1 MRTRPPSILL
11 STLVLML
18 CLAAPA
24 SGEEKPSLEEIL
36 EGGRLEDLKGCWECV
51 TGLVNAD
58 TKAPL
63 AMEFCFDADGE
74 GERTVKEKFG
84 DTCRGRRPGRSERGR
99 RPCRR
104 GRPCAVFPFGL
115 PLHAPAHRV
124 PERRGRPRVRRNRGE
139 DEGQAC
145 EVDCRLRATTG
156 PLRCQRRQGGRTF
169 LHRKKSYFS
178 LTRQASR
185 LKIEYTAV
193 VASFAKTA
201 KC

>member
-36 EGGRLEDLKGCWECV
+36 ESGRLEDLEGCWECV

-84 DTCRGRRPGRSERGR
+84 DTWRGSAQAVLNEDGVLAVEAGPAQCFRSDSRYMPQRIVCRNGVDGPECEGTEERTK
-99 RPCRR
+99 
-104 GRPCAVFPFGL
+104 GRPAKWTAVF
-115 PLHAPAHRV
+115 
-124 PERRGRPRVRRNRGE
+124 ER
-139 DEGQAC
+139 Q
-145 EVDCRLRATTG
+145 
-156 PLRCQRRQGGRTF
+156 
-169 LHRKKSYFS
+169 
-178 LTRQASR
+178 
-185 LKIEYTAV
+185 
-193 VASFAKTA
+193 
-201 KC
+201 